1 MGRQAGAIILG
12 AIVLGKRRGRQ
23 KMKQEDVKR
32 EDTKY
37 ENAKVAMQSVIHP
50 VGEALARWAAE
61 TADAQKLSCMKK
73 TQA

>member
-1 MGRQAGAIILG
+1 
-12 AIVLGKRRGRQ
+12 
-23 KMKQEDVKR
+23 MKQENVKR
-32 EDTKY
+32 EDTKH
-37 ENAKVAMQSVIHP
+37 EKGKEAMHSVIHP